1 MFEAFKVIEV
11 ILAILLILIIL
22 IQNKSVT
29 LNLTSMW
36 GWMWPN
42 TKRGPEKVLQN
53 TTIVLAI
60 AFSLNSLLFFL
71 MY

>member
-1 MFEAFKVIEV
+1 MFEVLKVIEV

-36 GWMWPN
+36 GWMWSN
-42 TKRGPEKVLQN
+42 TKRWPEKVLQN
-53 TTIVLAI
+53 ATIILAVG
-60 AFSLNSLLFFL
+60 FSLNSLLFFL
-71 MY
+71 LY